1 MFLYSALL
9 VFLNWIWGLPML
21 LFLGGGGVILTISV
35 GFVQCTKFG
44 YVMRHTFGK
53 MFEKADKNG
62 ISGFQAVS
70 AALSSTIGTGNIV
83 GVGAAI
89 AMGGP
94 GAVFWMWLIGFVAMA
109 TKYCEVIA
117 SVKYREPNPNGGWFA
132 GPYMYIRKGLGNTC
146 FSRGLAVIWAISMI
160 FACLVGAALHTG
172 STLDGLGT
180 LNIPRVPLMIAILVL
195 DGFVLFGGVRRLV
208 NITDKLVPFMAA
220 IYIIAGSVI
229 IFSNIGT
236 LASVIAMIC
245 REAFTGTSA
254 VGGFA
259 GSTLAI
265 TIRWGVARGMYSN
278 DAGGGVPSIV
288 HGQATCKHPVEQAMW
303 GIFEVFFDTIVV
315 CSFTAFVI
323 LCTGEWLTG
332 APGSVLAINAFAT
345 GLGSVG
351 RILAPICLALFA
363 ISTVMAIG
371 IFAQMQAENLWGTFA
386 SKMVSVL
393 FLIMIVFGLFGVD
406 LIIPFSDLANAL
418 VIIGSLTSLLFMI
431 KMLRAETKDYFSTI
445 DSIEKNNK

>member
-146 FSRGLAVIWAISMI
+146 FSKPVQLLQPETYCFQRGTRRA
-160 FACLVGAALHTG
+160 GAGDCRWTIYCKWRTG
-172 STLDGLGT
+172 IRKEPINRIYDLG
-180 LNIPRVPLMIAILVL
+180 
-195 DGFVLFGGVRRLV
+195 RL
-208 NITDKLVPFMAA
+208 
-220 IYIIAGSVI
+220 
-229 IFSNIGT
+229 
-236 LASVIAMIC
+236 
-245 REAFTGTSA
+245 
-254 VGGFA
+254 
-259 GSTLAI
+259 
-265 TIRWGVARGMYSN
+265 
-278 DAGGGVPSIV
+278 
-288 HGQATCKHPVEQAMW
+288 
-303 GIFEVFFDTIVV
+303 
-315 CSFTAFVI
+315 
-323 LCTGEWLTG
+323 
-332 APGSVLAINAFAT
+332 
-345 GLGSVG
+345 
-351 RILAPICLALFA
+351 
-363 ISTVMAIG
+363 
-371 IFAQMQAENLWGTFA
+371 
-386 SKMVSVL
+386 
-393 FLIMIVFGLFGVD
+393 
-406 LIIPFSDLANAL
+406 
-418 VIIGSLTSLLFMI
+418 
-431 KMLRAETKDYFSTI
+431 
-445 DSIEKNNK
+445 